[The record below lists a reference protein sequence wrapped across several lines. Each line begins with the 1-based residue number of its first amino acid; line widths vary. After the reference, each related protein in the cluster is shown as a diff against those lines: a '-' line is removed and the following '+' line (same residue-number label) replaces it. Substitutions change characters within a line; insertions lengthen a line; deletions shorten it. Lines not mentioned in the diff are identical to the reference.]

1 MENTKQALQRIQF
14 DRQHI
19 QRLREIMTNMQPTAA
34 AHVRAEIAEL
44 EAAVTRRI
52 HLIKSMENWKYAL
65 ILMLI
70 YVDGKTLSE
79 AAHAM
84 HYTYKHACKLHTE
97 ALRVIGAEIEE
108 SG

>member
-1 MENTKQALQRIQF
+1 MEDTKQALQRIRF

-19 QRLREIMTNMQPTAA
+19 LRLRKIMTDMQPEAA
-34 AHVRAEIAEL
+34 AHVRGEIAEL
-44 EAAVTRRI
+44 EATVARRI
-52 HLIKSMENWKYAL
+52 HLIYTMENRKHAL

-70 YVDGKTLSE
+70 YVDGKTLAE
-79 AAHAM
+79 AAHTM
-84 HYTYKHACKLHTE
+84 HYTYKYACKLHTE